1 MNKNLTPLILI
12 VLAVGIYFTFTRAKI
27 DELQAIRQVNAQYEQ
42 ALKNSEKLVKV
53 RDTVRDNYNK
63 ISQDDQER
71 LEKILPDNVDNVR
84 LIIDVSG
91 VAARHELVMK
101 NVKTTTPKDASEPV
115 VDTAMGQGG
124 MGAPAPSQSTYSTV
138 TLNFSVSSNY
148 QNFLNFLKDIEA
160 SLRIIEVSKITIK
173 SSDTGI
179 YDYNVEIK
187 TFWLKQ

>member
-12 VLAVGIYFTFTRAKI
+12 VLAVGIYFTFTRVKI
-27 DELQAIRQVNAQYEQ
+27 DELQSIRQVNAQYEQ

-53 RDTVRDNYNK
+53 RDSVRDNYNK

-91 VAARHELVMK
+91 VAARHGIVMK

-115 VDTAMGQGG
+115 VDSGIGQDMSGQTQTQG
-124 MGAPAPSQSTYSTV
+124 SYSTV
-138 TLNFSVSSNY
+138 TLSFDVSSNY

-173 SSDTGI
+173 STETGV

>member
-1 MNKNLTPLILI
+1 MNKNVTPLILI

-42 ALKNSEKLVKV
+42 ALENSEKLIKV
-53 RDTVRDNYNK
+53 RDAVKDNYNK
-63 ISQDDQER
+63 IGIDDQER

-84 LIIDVSG
+84 LIIDISG
-91 VAARHELVMK
+91 VAARHGIVMK

-115 VDTAMGQGG
+115 ANPGIDQVSGDGST
-124 MGAPAPSQSTYSTV
+124 QSTYSTV
-138 TLNFSVSSNY
+138 TLSFDVSSNY

-160 SLRIIEVSKITIK
+160 SLRIIEISKITVK
-173 SSDTGI
+173 SNDTGV
-179 YDYNVEIK
+179 YDYNVEVK

>member
-1 MNKNLTPLILI
+1 MNKNITPLILI
-12 VLAVGIYFTFTRAKI
+12 VLSVGIYFTFTRAKI
-27 DELQAIRQVNAQYEQ
+27 DELLAIRQVNAQYEQ
-42 ALKNSEKLVKV
+42 ALNNSEKLVKV

-91 VAARHELVMK
+91 VAARHGIVMK

-115 VDTAMGQGG
+115 VDSGMGQG
-124 MGAPAPSQSTYSTV
+124 MGGQTTSQSSYSTV
-138 TLNFSVSSNY
+138 TLSFDVSSNY

-160 SLRIIEVSKITIK
+160 SLRIIEISKITIK
-173 SSDTGI
+173 SSDTGV
-179 YDYNVEIK
+179 YDYNIEIK

>member
-12 VLAVGIYFTFTRAKI
+12 VLSVGIYFTFTRAKI

-91 VAARHELVMK
+91 VAARHGIVMK

-115 VDTAMGQGG
+115 VDTAMGQG
-124 MGAPAPSQSTYSTV
+124 MGVSAPKQGSYSTV
-138 TLNFSVSSNY
+138 TLSFDVSSNY

-160 SLRIIEVSKITIK
+160 SLRIIEISKITIK
-173 SSDTGI
+173 SNDTGV
-179 YDYNVEIK
+179 YDYSVEVK

>member
-91 VAARHELVMK
+91 VAARHGIVMK

-115 VDTAMGQGG
+115 ADAGMGQGG
-124 MGAPAPSQSTYSTV
+124 MGSQIPSQNTYSTV
-138 TLNFSVSSNY
+138 TLSFDVTSNY

-160 SLRIIEVSKITIK
+160 SLRIIEISKITIK
-173 SSDTGI
+173 SNDTGV
-179 YDYNVEIK
+179 YDYSVEIK

>member
-12 VLAVGIYFTFTRAKI
+12 VLAVGIYFTFTRVKI

-53 RDTVRDNYNK
+53 RDSVRDNYNK

-91 VAARHELVMK
+91 VAARHGIVMK

-115 VDTAMGQGG
+115 VDSGIGQDMSGQTQTQG
-124 MGAPAPSQSTYSTV
+124 SYSTV
-138 TLNFSVSSNY
+138 TLSFDVSSNY

-173 SSDTGI
+173 STETGV